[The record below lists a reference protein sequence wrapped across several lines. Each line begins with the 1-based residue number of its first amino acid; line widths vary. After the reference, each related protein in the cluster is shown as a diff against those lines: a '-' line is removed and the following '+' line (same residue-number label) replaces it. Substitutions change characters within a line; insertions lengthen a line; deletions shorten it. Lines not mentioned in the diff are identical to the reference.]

1 MAEKRKRATFFNNLL
16 SDMER
21 QRDEKRLERERLKRK
36 RQNMRNA
43 EAARIALET
52 HRAKKKRMEN
62 AKAVAEQKAMMRQ
75 INTYG
80 TMIGKGVLAEKMYK
94 RMLEKVM
101 RQTTYT
107 PTDFKYLG
115 KVVRARQ
122 EKRWSVVERLI
133 REWEADVKRR
143 VCRMKKKD
151 MQNIAKGLNV
161 NAGKKKKAQLCQAI
175 KNKM

>member
-1 MAEKRKRATFFNNLL
+1 MAEKRKRATFFQELL

-21 QRDEKRLERERLKRK
+21 GRAEKRLEQERLKRK
-36 RQNMRNA
+36 RNA
-43 EAARIALET
+43 EAARIALEA
-52 HRAKKKRMEN
+52 HRAKKKRVEN
-62 AKAVAEQKAMMRQ
+62 AKVAAEQRAMMRE

-115 KVVRARQ
+115 KVVKARQ
-122 EKRWSVVERLI
+122 DGRWSVVERLI

-143 VCRMKKKD
+143 VCRMKKKN
-151 MQNIAKGLNV
+151 MQNIARGLNV
-161 NAGKKKKAQLCQAI
+161 NADKKKKAQLCQAI

>member
-1 MAEKRKRATFFNNLL
+1 MVEKRKRATFFNNLL
-16 SDMER
+16 TGMER
-21 QRDEKRLERERLKRK
+21 ERTKKRLEREQKKRN
-36 RQNMRNA
+36 RQNLRNA
-43 EAARIALET
+43 EAARVALEE
-52 HRAKKKRMEN
+52 HRLKKKRVEN
-62 AKAVAEQKAMMRQ
+62 EKTMAMAKQL
-75 INTYG
+75 NTYG
-80 TMIGKGVLAEKMYK
+80 TMVGKGVLAEKMYK

-122 EKRWSVVERLI
+122 EKRWSVVERVI

-161 NAGKKKKAQLCQAI
+161 PTNNKKKVQLCQAI

>member
-1 MAEKRKRATFFNNLL
+1 MAEKRKRATFFQELL

-21 QRDEKRLERERLKRK
+21 GRAEKRLEQERLKRK
-36 RQNMRNA
+36 RNT
-43 EAARIALET
+43 EAARIALEA
-52 HRAKKKRMEN
+52 HRAKKKRVEN
-62 AKAVAEQKAMMRQ
+62 AKVAAEQRAMMRE

-115 KVVRARQ
+115 KVVKARQ
-122 EKRWSVVERLI
+122 DGRWSVVERLI

-143 VCRMKKKD
+143 VCRMKKKN
-151 MQNIAKGLNV
+151 MQNIARGLNV
-161 NAGKKKKAQLCQAI
+161 NADKKKKAQLCQAI